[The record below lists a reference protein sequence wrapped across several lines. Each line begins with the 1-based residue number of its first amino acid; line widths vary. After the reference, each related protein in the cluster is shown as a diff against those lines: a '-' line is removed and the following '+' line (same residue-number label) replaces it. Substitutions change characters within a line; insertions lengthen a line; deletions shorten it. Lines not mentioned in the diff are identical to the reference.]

1 MLCGAVSN
9 KKKRKK
15 IQFVWKSIKKKI
27 IAIVRRLCLCNL
39 HCQCPKS
46 NNIFP
51 MHFLCI
57 VQPNSLRICIIQF
70 KQFIP
75 EISCS
80 QNHTSRN
87 LLAHF
92 QLCSV
97 EWPDIVAISVDIVV
111 VRAILCSFLRLF
123 YESFRLRQE
132 LLHTLSLTHRP
143 VLTVIESTLRGSV
156 FFCVFLNKFLRFS
169 FNLLRGSFL

>member
-1 MLCGAVSN
+1 MQYALRCRSQKN
-9 KKKRKK
+9 PICIKIDKKKSLPLLGMCAK
-15 IQFVWKSIKKKI
+15 
-27 IAIVRRLCLCNL
+27 L

-46 NNIFP
+46 NNIDALP
-51 MHFLCI
+51 TVSQTHMHT
-57 VQPNSLRICIIQF
+57 NRIILEIFIIEF
-70 KQFIP
+70 AQFIP

-111 VRAILCSFLRLF
+111 VRVILCSFLRLF
-123 YESFRLRQE
+123 YESFLLRQE
-132 LLHTLSLTHRP
+132 LLHTPTTIYSYRMN
-143 VLTVIESTLRGSV
+143 
-156 FFCVFLNKFLRFS
+156 FA
-169 FNLLRGSFL
+169 